1 MIGWAIGGSILAVFL
16 VVAVAR
22 PLTVRTAMGYAWAAR
37 KQMIPV
43 VLGLSAITA
52 ILGAAE
58 IIEDSAVEGVKES
71 YLSPLNLVDGQVRS
85 WWDGIT
91 EDQVEAFL
99 ADPRMAPI
107 QDTTGIREGINA
119 VEGPYGLGTDAG
131 QFWAIDPDDY
141 AKFVNFE
148 VLEGSIPGTWSRSD
162 AVVDQRAALDYGV
175 EAGDELV
182 VFIGARPQPF
192 LVEVP
197 VEGTFDAVYPDPL
210 GVTSLANDSVPAQ
223 SQLLWSGELAER
235 DTLRADVDADAEL
248 LQYRI
253 ESPVGTWNEEIS
265 EDPDNPS
272 APDWEWWA
280 YDEEWVGTWEVYL
293 ESKPDVVGQEVSY
306 EGTVVHEG
314 ERIPDDR
321 IETLTVR
328 AIVDD
333 ANTPLSWGG
342 VILVNEEHAEH
353 FFGIEPPVMRLLLDI
368 DDDVNHLTFSRQ
380 LEDAAQANFE
390 NAWAVDFHQEVAELT
405 REIELFVGPTF
416 AAFGMMSIIAGII
429 LVIVLISLIV
439 EERRG
444 VLGALRAV
452 GGTRG
457 QVQTMVLTE
466 LAIVALASV
475 LFGLLFAMAFGG
487 SVIGLMQSIMESDV
501 DAVVYTVKLPSL
513 LDAGGIAFAIILAA
527 GWFGA
532 RNALKAGPIELLRN
546 QPAPEKPRR
555 AWLGRLAWISF
566 AFFLTAVMALLHPWF
581 ALLIGGTAV
590 VITLAVALAALL
602 RWKYVVDIAM
612 LALFAI
618 ILVTMLAQ
626 GDAINDRLYDYD
638 DGGGWRDDILPML
651 YPLQALI
658 LVGLGAAL
666 LVRSK
671 LVHLGLVAML
681 RGPLRSM
688 GEMATGNLRDR
699 PGRQGAIL
707 AVFAVSILM
716 IIMMG
721 LMFQSFG
728 PTVAD
733 DDGGHPVMGQTRF
746 SIGDPELYLED
757 NPPHSGA
764 DPFAMAAS
772 TTWAPTADRW
782 NNFGID
788 MGDEYPERPWAWG
801 PGDVGVLLTTDL
813 ANTLEYDAVR
823 LAPGIE
829 TWEEAVQ
836 RTRSDPNTL
845 IFGGAPEFWVYNE
858 DQDQSY
864 NVPLSFDMDLVR
876 IPDENGFKQPITV
889 AAILPEAGGF
899 SIMVGPQWFDDIH
912 DTDRDGTRLWF
923 APGEGV
929 SSEELAIEVG
939 SAFRSAGMQ
948 VYDIEEE
955 AREEQRVALTIQTII
970 GLFMGM
976 GILVGM
982 LSLGLIAQ
990 RTLHQRQGALSVLRA
1005 IGATKERVMAGFV
1018 VEQTFVVV
1026 LAVLLGTIVGL
1037 VTGGAML
1044 TALDE
1049 GIRLRVDAVFMVSVL
1064 GATLLGGL
1072 FVGVVPALRLRRM
1085 RIADALRYE

>member
-1 MIGWAIGGSILAVFL
+1 
-16 VVAVAR
+16 
-22 PLTVRTAMGYAWAAR
+22 
-37 KQMIPV
+37 MIPV

-58 IIEDSAVEGVKES
+58 IIEDSAVEGVKQS

-85 WWDGIT
+85 WWEGIT
-91 EDQVEAFL
+91 DEQLEAFL
-99 ADPRMAPI
+99 ADSRMAPI
-107 QDTTGIREGINA
+107 QDTTGIREGYNA
-119 VEGPYGLGTDAG
+119 VEGPYGLGTDSG
-131 QFWAIDPDDY
+131 QFWAIDPEDY
-141 AKFVNFE
+141 GNFVRFE
-148 VLEGSIPGTWSRSD
+148 TLEGSIPAVWGQSD
-162 AVVDQRAALDYGV
+162 AVVDEQAALDYGV

-192 LVEVP
+192 LTEVP
-197 VEGTFDAVYPDPL
+197 FDGQFDAVYPDPL
-210 GVTSLANDSVPAQ
+210 GIGELDNETVPPR
-223 SQLLWSGELAER
+223 SQLIWSGELAVF
-235 DTLRADVDADAEL
+235 DQLRADVEADASL
-248 LQYRI
+248 LEYRV
-253 ESPVGTWNEEIS
+253 ESPVGTWYFEIGGNPD
-265 EDPDNPS
+265 DPDG
-272 APDWEWWA
+272 PDWNIWA
-280 YDEEWVGTWEVYL
+280 FDEDWVGTWEVYL
-293 ESKPDVVGQEVSY
+293 ESKTDAVGQNVAY
-306 EGTVVHEG
+306 DGTLVHEG

-328 AIVDD
+328 AIVDN
-333 ANTPLSWGG
+333 ANTPLSWGS
-342 VILVNEEHAEH
+342 VILVNEDYAEH
-353 FFGIEPPVMRLLLDI
+353 FFGIEPPVMRVLLDI
-368 DDDVNHLTFSRQ
+368 DDDVDHLVFSRH
-380 LEDAAQANFE
+380 LEDAASTHFRS
-390 NAWAVDFHQEVAELT
+390 AWAIDFHQEVVELT

-452 GGTRG
+452 GGTRA
-457 QVQTMVLTE
+457 QVQTMVLAE
-466 LAIVALASV
+466 LAVVALASV
-475 LFGLLFAMAFGG
+475 LFGLFFAMAFGG
-487 SVIGLMQSIMESDV
+487 SVIGLMQSIMGSSGEEI
-501 DAVVYTVKLPSL
+501 VYTVKPSSL
-513 LDAGGIAFAIILAA
+513 LDAGGIAFAIILGA

-532 RNALKAGPIELLRN
+532 RHALKAGPIELLRN
-546 QPAPEKPRR
+546 QPAPEKKRR
-555 AWLGRLAWISF
+555 AWLGRIAWIILALF
-566 AFFLTAVMALLHPWF
+566 TTALVAIIHPWF

-590 VITLAVALAALL
+590 VLTVAIALAALM

-612 LALFAI
+612 IGLFVVIMVA
-618 ILVTMLAQ
+618 MLAQ
-626 GDAINDRLYDYD
+626 GDAINERLYDYD

-658 LVGLGAAL
+658 LVGLGAAI
-666 LVRSK
+666 LVRSR
-671 LVHLGLVAML
+671 LVHLGMVAML

-746 SIGDPELYLED
+746 PIGDPILYLEE

-764 DPFAMAAS
+764 DPYALAS
-772 TTWAPTADRW
+772 SSTWGPTARNW
-782 NNFGID
+782 NNFGINW
-788 MGDEYPERPWAWG
+788 DEGEDWPDRPHAWG
-801 PGDVGVLLTTDL
+801 PGDVGVLLTDDL
-813 ANTLEYDAVR
+813 ASTLQYDTVR

-829 TWEEAVQ
+829 TWDDAVA
-836 RTRSDPNTL
+836 RTQSNPDTVIL
-845 IFGGAPEFWVYNE
+845 GGAPEFWVY
-858 DQDQSY
+858 DDAAGRSY
-864 NVPLSFDMDLVR
+864 KVPASFDMDLVKN
-876 IPDENGFKQPITV
+876 PNDNGVKRPVTV

-899 SIMVGPQWFDDIH
+899 SVLVGPQWFDEIH
-912 DTDRDGTRLWF
+912 DDRDGTRLWF
-923 APGEGV
+923 APKDGV
-929 SSEELAIEVG
+929 TTEELAIEVG

-948 VYDIEEE
+948 AYDIEEE

-976 GILVGM
+976 GVLVGM

-1005 IGATKERVMAGFV
+1005 IGASKERVMAGCV
-1018 VEQTFVVV
+1018 VEQTFVVI
-1026 LAVLLGTIVGL
+1026 LAVILGTIVGL
-1037 VTGGAML
+1037 ITGGAML
-1044 TALDE
+1044 SALEE
-1049 GIRLRVDAVFMVSVL
+1049 GIAIKVDAVFMVSVL
-1064 GATLLGGL
+1064 GATILGGV
-1072 FVGVVPALRLRRM
+1072 FVGVMPALRLRRM